1 MSKNFTADKQSDP
14 FLYALA
20 LRTPDTD
27 TDAAPIDL
35 SKLPAYVAP
44 AVAAR
49 LGVPAPGHVTET
61 PEATDYSDGYGHNYA
76 PGE

>member
-1 MSKNFTADKQSDP
+1 MSNNFTADKHSDP
-14 FLYALA
+14 FIFALA
-20 LRTPDTD
+20 LRTPETD
-27 TDAAPIDL
+27 TETAPVDL

-49 LGVPAPGHVTET
+49 LGVPAPGHTTET
-61 PEATDYSDGYGHNYA
+61 PEPTDYSDGYGHDYA